1 MPWALI
7 LGAASPAVG
16 VLLYAWLHERPSLAR
31 AVDISVY
38 VGVPLLVAWQV
49 LPRAW
54 DQGSPLPV
62 VAVLLGLGAV
72 TATERVL
79 HRLAAHKFAARTDD
93 AAIVATLLGIGLHAL
108 LEGTALAAD
117 TIVVAVIFFVEITAT
132 TPGYDALAAN
142 IAIHRI
148 LVGLV
153 IWWLVRP
160 RHGPV
165 LAALAVATIPVATVI
180 GYLAAADVVASA
192 RPGVVLYHSFVAGTL
207 LHVVFHQGRRD
218 HDHGSGQERRPGVGT
233 G

>member
-1 MPWALI
+1 MHWPLI
-7 LGAASPAVG
+7 LGAASPAAG
-16 VLLYAWLHERPSLAR
+16 VLLYSWFHERPRLAR
-31 AVDISVY
+31 AVDVSVY

-54 DQGSPLPV
+54 NQGSPLPV
-62 VAVLLGLGAV
+62 VAVLLGLAAV
-72 TATERVL
+72 TGTERGL

-117 TIVVAVIFFVEITAT
+117 PAT
-132 TPGYDALAAN
+132 TPGYNALAAN
-142 IAIHRI
+142 VAIHRI

-165 LAALAVATIPVATVI
+165 LAVLAVATIPVATVV
-180 GYLAAADVVASA
+180 GFWAAGDVVAGA

-218 HDHGSGQERRPGVGT
+218 HDHCRRSA
-233 G
+233 